1 MTKIIVVG
9 AGFGG
14 LAAAIRL
21 LAAGYD
27 VTVVEALER
36 PGGRAGWLELGPY
49 RFDTGP
55 TLVTL
60 PSLFE
65 ELCRLAGTTLQDE
78 VELIPLRPAYRI
90 LFSDGKQFDYWGDA
104 ERDAE
109 EIARFD
115 PTAVGTY
122 RAFIATTRHIYERAF
137 GDLARRPFDRLPLF
151 LRVLPELI
159 RLRAHESV
167 YQFVS
172 RYFREPHLRM
182 VFSFHPLFI
191 GGNPLRASAIYS
203 IVPYL
208 ERLEGVYFARGG
220 MRSLVDL
227 LTRLLTRLGGELL
240 LGTPVEQLR
249 VDPLGRIRGVIL
261 ANGRELIADAVVVNA
276 DIARTVVDLL
286 PPDTTTGLRRWI
298 RHARYSMSCYLLYAG
313 VARQYSQLAHHTIIM
328 PLDYVQQLRE
338 LFDGPGTL
346 SELAF
351 YLHAPAQTDSSFA
364 PPGHESLYILVP
376 VPHLGRPLSN
386 WSNDARE
393 AFRQRVLTTLEYVHG
408 FTNLQES
415 LQVWDEWT
423 PIEFD
428 RIYRSMYGAAF
439 AFEPTL
445 FQSAYFR
452 PHNRSGLPGL
462 YFVGAGTHPG
472 AGIPGVL
479 LSAAVTSS
487 LILSEMPAEV
497 PSKAV
502 IVPQIVERGQL

>member
-1 MTKIIVVG
+1 MTKIVVVG

-14 LAAAIRL
+14 LAAAVRL

-104 ERDAE
+104 ARDAE
-109 EIARFD
+109 ENARFD

-159 RLRAHESV
+159 HLRAHESV

-172 RYFREPHLRM
+172 RYFRESHLRM
-182 VFSFHPLFI
+182 AFSFHPLFI

-249 VDPLGRIRGVIL
+249 IDPLGRIRGVVL
-261 ANGRELIADAVVVNA
+261 ADGRHRECGGRQRRHRTDGRGPFAARHDYGLATVDPSRSLLYELLPALCWRGSSVLPISASHDHYAARLCTAV
-276 DIARTVVDLL
+276 ARTL
-286 PPDTTTGLRRWI
+286 
-298 RHARYSMSCYLLYAG
+298 
-313 VARQYSQLAHHTIIM
+313 
-328 PLDYVQQLRE
+328 
-338 LFDGPGTL
+338 
-346 SELAF
+346 
-351 YLHAPAQTDSSFA
+351 
-364 PPGHESLYILVP
+364 
-376 VPHLGRPLSN
+376 
-386 WSNDARE
+386 
-393 AFRQRVLTTLEYVHG
+393 
-408 FTNLQES
+408 
-415 LQVWDEWT
+415 
-423 PIEFD
+423 
-428 RIYRSMYGAAF
+428 
-439 AFEPTL
+439 
-445 FQSAYFR
+445 
-452 PHNRSGLPGL
+452 
-462 YFVGAGTHPG
+462 
-472 AGIPGVL
+472 
-479 LSAAVTSS
+479 
-487 LILSEMPAEV
+487 
-497 PSKAV
+497 
-502 IVPQIVERGQL
+502 